1 MISFFFHL
9 MLTDEVAEEGISF
22 RDENTKSSKS
32 TTRPFQRQHQQHRKP
47 YSKKVETVDR
57 NHTTNTSGDKGLDF
71 SSFLSNTVTSSEA
84 AGVRNYKQLNSY
96 HNKSALT
103 NNTMRTNDVNNRR
116 VPGTDS
122 TKRLSGFLSNN
133 VLRQSYSNKSNLKEP
148 TRSTDF
154 HHSPKKETLSSNS
167 NNNELYSTTR
177 DTLPRKSKLSRFM
190 KSASSTTPLSN
201 SSVYNNS
208 NNNNQNATSKPSK
221 WSNFLTSTTTD
232 HLSSDDD
239 DDDSN
244 DV

>member
-1 MISFFFHL
+1 

-148 TRSTDF
+148 TRSTDDF

-201 SSVYNNS
+201 SSVYNNN

-239 DDDSN
+239 DDDSD